1 MLLRI
6 GNLLESRAA
15 HLKIQEQ
22 NATLE
27 SDVRER
33 TIELEK
39 ALAELKDTQRQ
50 VVQQERLAAL
60 GTMAGGIAHD
70 FNNSLCAILGFSEI
84 LLRDSEH
91 GLTRERAA
99 GPLATILTAAED
111 ASKIVQ
117 RLRDFYRPQDT
128 VELRHPVQLNKLI
141 EQAISLTQPKW
152 RTF

>member
-33 TIELEK
+33 TIRAGES
-39 ALAELKDTQRQ
+39 LAELKNTQRQ
-50 VVQQERLAAL
+50 VERLAAL
-60 GTMAGGIAHD
+60 RALAGGIAHD

-152 RTF
+152 RTL